1 MTTETILKANDLS
14 KIFGR
19 ESSEVHAV
27 DNVSLDIKRGELV
40 LIMGPSG
47 SGKTTLLSMLGALL
61 GPTSGEVVI
70 DGMDIS
76 TMNST
81 ELAALRAIKIGF
93 VFQAFNLLE
102 ALTVEENILF
112 PAQLNSGGIATAKL
126 RLDELLNRLDLTKRR
141 KALPNTLSG
150 GEKQRVAIARALI
163 NQPPIIL
170 ADEPTGNLDSHKGQ
184 EVMMILHDIARD
196 DGCAVLM
203 VTHDPRV
210 EEIADRV
217 LWLEDGAI
225 RDRKSEQHSWVNDP
239 VCGMRVD
246 EWTATI
252 TTEYKKK
259 KYVFC
264 SQRCLE
270 RFDSD
275 TEKYIT
281 IPDTRSVLPICWSRP
296 EKIECLLIHVGNIKY
311 RIIQESQKIAVY

>member
-1 MTTETILKANDLS
+1 MSEIILQAHNLS
-14 KIFGR
+14 KHFG
-19 ESSEVHAV
+19 SGDSVVKAV
-27 DNVSLDIKRGELV
+27 DDVSLQIKQSEMV

-61 GPTSGEVVI
+61 TPTSGQIVV
-70 DGMDIS
+70 DNADVS
-76 TMNST
+76 VMNETS
-81 ELAALRAIKIGF
+81 LAGLRAQKIGF

-112 PAQLNSGGIATAKL
+112 PAQLNTGGVQEAKDRIDDLLERLGLTA
-126 RLDELLNRLDLTKRR
+126 RR
-141 KALPNTLSG
+141 KALPGTLSG

-210 EEIADRV
+210 EEVADRV
-217 LWLEDGAI
+217 LWLEDGAL
-225 RDRKSEQHSWVNDP
+225 RDRKSEQHSWVKDP

-246 EWTATI
+246 EWTATVI
-252 TTEYKKK
+252 ADYEGKKV
-259 KYVFC
+259 VFC

-270 RFDSD
+270 RFNQNPKQYLDAGLFPCNYSA
-275 TEKYIT
+275 K
-281 IPDTRSVLPICWSRP
+281 
-296 EKIECLLIHVGNIKY
+296 N
-311 RIIQESQKIAVY
+311 